1 MSESQ
6 SPRQQH
12 PGQTPPQKDPYKEPY
27 KDPHKEPPKE
37 PCEDPKPTD
46 CKPPCPPPEDCPP
59 KKPCPCPPKFEP
71 PDPCAELPPVPP
83 EEEPECDPETPPP
96 DDDDCGPVSKP
107 TDQLA
112 QLQARLLKSQKVLRG
127 LEPAKLEVDDL
138 AARIDKL
145 KTLVGEQAQK
155 ESDYKAFFRSIEVA
169 RSEIDCFIP
178 TVRCQLELKEHQKKC
193 VCKAIDK
200 VDARIAKARREAW
213 RARLVARHAQRAHE
227 QATAKLAWAK
237 KNYDFVT
244 TDLQAR
250 MTALKAELAELK
262 GKVDPSKDQCQAY
275 FYLYEL
281 ERLIK
286 ACGGCWKPDLNVGDF
301 IECWYPECY
310 AENSHRTLAA
320 FNDAEADEKLKA
332 SELSQATTL
341 AETLEK
347 AAADAETA
355 RRTDILNEIAAHGCC
370 GPDAKCPPT
379 SQDPGRDAR

>member
-12 PGQTPPQKDPYKEPY
+12 PGQPSQPPQKEPY
-27 KDPHKEPPKE
+27 KEPPKE
-37 PCEDPKPTD
+37 PCEDPKPSD

-59 KKPCPCPPKFEP
+59 KKPCPCPPKFDP

-83 EEEPECDPETPPP
+83 EEEPDDRPEPPP
-96 DDDDCGPVSKP
+96 SDDDCGPVSKP

-145 KTLVGEQAQK
+145 KALVGEQAQK
-155 ESDYKAFFRSIEVA
+155 EADYKAFYRSIEVA

-178 TVRCQLELKEHQKKC
+178 TVRCQLELKEHQKRC

-200 VDARIAKARREAW
+200 VDERIARAKREAE
-213 RARLVARHAQRAHE
+213 RARVIARHAERAHT

-237 KNYDFVT
+237 TNYDFVT
-244 TDLQAR
+244 TDLQTR
-250 MTALKAELAELK
+250 MTALKTELAELK

-286 ACGGCWKPDLNVGDF
+286 NCGGCWDPDLNVGAFVD
-301 IECWYPECY
+301 CWYPDCY

-332 SELSQATTL
+332 SELKQATTL

-379 SQDPGRDAR
+379 QDPGRDAR